1 MTVKQISSRFQM
13 ANPLRWSVAPLLD
26 FILTLPG
33 IVTIHS
39 VSDAPAPRQAE
50 MSAQPQTGTA
60 DITDDDDD
68 IYIIPV
74 CPWW

>member
-1 MTVKQISSRFQM
+1 MTVRQISTRFQL

-26 FILTLPG
+26 LILTLPG
-33 IVTIHS
+33 MVTIHS

-50 MSAQPQTGTA
+50 TSAQPQTDSAEVT
-60 DITDDDDD
+60 DDD

>member
-1 MTVKQISSRFQM
+1 MTVRQISTRFQM
-13 ANPLRWSVAPLLD
+13 ANPLRWNVTPLLD
-26 FILTLPG
+26 IVLTLPG
-33 IVTIHS
+33 MVTIHS

-50 MSAQPQTGTA
+50 TSAQPQSDTA
-60 DITDDDDD
+60 EVMDGNDD